1 MDKEQLR
8 EWAQKVS
15 QEGGKMGRIEVDF
28 DSVKAAAD
36 YIKETLPEPTMDEIG
51 WSGDKHQ
58 GAVARGSDGE
68 ELVMLWPSTSG
79 DTIYCLDLITKS
91 LHWEWD
97 DELTPTGERYIRQG
111 ECDGSK

>member
-36 YIKETLPEPTMDEIG
+36 CILEMMPEPTMDEIG
-51 WSGDKHQ
+51 WSDDKHRF
-58 GAVARGSDGE
+58 AVARNKERE
-68 ELVMLWPSTSG
+68 ELVMIWPSS
-79 DTIYCLDLITKS
+79 DTIYCLNLETKTGC
-91 LHWEWD
+91 WEWD

-111 ECDGSK
+111 EHDGAQ

>member
-36 YIKETLPEPTMDEIG
+36 CILEMMPEPTMDEIG
-51 WSGDKHQ
+51 WSDDKHRF
-58 GAVARGSDGE
+58 AVARGKEGE
-68 ELVMLWPSTSG
+68 ELVMLWPG
-79 DTIYCLDLITKS
+79 PNNGTIYCLNLVTKS
-91 LHWEWD
+91 VYWEWD

-111 ECDGSK
+111 ENDG